1 MCENDDFNNNNK
13 LLESKESIDN
23 QSNSIFIKSFD
34 YENFNY
40 TDLLKNKKLLKI
52 SFNTSDNTI
61 EIQTNAV
68 KKILSKIEKGS
79 ENLEILY
86 SKYITALVPDNENSL
101 NKENLLENEENY
113 GVLDTVFVQLLNQTK
128 KYHISFPNKENNTPK
143 EIFYD
148 INIDKIPIPSN
159 AIKKIF
165 RFLQKNIYDMS
176 DYINIILLNMNEEG
190 SNTSIFKTKILDK
203 YIHSNSEITDIGVK
217 YLNLN
222 LEIPQKN
229 RPTKLNK
236 IDVLF
241 NNTLNHIENQYETPL
256 DRDDKSE
263 ENSEL
268 NIPKINIIDEMDDP
282 ESKEEEAIFNSRYRR
297 YKCGNELCNVCNI
310 F

>member
-190 SNTSIFKTKILDK
+190 TNNSIFKTKILDK